1 MTATPTRGLI
11 DGDIIVYRV
20 GFASNDVSEKI
31 ALARVDQFI
40 DNIMINADL
49 TTVSGFI
56 TGTKQEDPRVENY
69 RNLIA
74 VTEPYKGNRPSAKP
88 VHYEA
93 IRRYLQNKLMFAY
106 QYDQEADDA
115 IAIEATKYRDEV
127 VICSI
132 DKDLRQVPGFHYN
145 FVTNKI
151 DYVTEDEG
159 NRFFYRQ
166 ILTGDRID
174 NVPGIRGIGPKKAEK
189 IVTDEFTDIR
199 KMYKAVWQEYQ
210 ERNPDLTCSEVDDMI
225 LERGRLLWLR
235 RKPGELW
242 TPPNLKDE

>member
-1 MTATPTRGLI
+1 MSATPTRGLI

-20 GFASNDVSEKI
+20 GFASMDVHELI
-31 ALARVDQFI
+31 ALSRVDQFI

-49 TTVSGFI
+49 TTISGYI
-56 TGTKQEDPRVENY
+56 TGTKQDDPKVENY

-74 VTEPYKGNRPSAKP
+74 KTEPYKGTRPEKKP

-93 IRRYLQNKLMFAY
+93 IRRHLRYTLFFHY
-106 QYDQEADDA
+106 QYTQEADDA
-115 IAIEATKYRDEV
+115 IAIEATKNRDEV

-174 NVPGIRGIGPKKAEK
+174 NVPGVGGIGPVKAEK
-189 IVTDEFTDIR
+189 LIPDTCIDPLSMYNACIGAFLR
-199 KMYKAVWQEYQ
+199 K
-210 ERNPDLTCSEVDDMI
+210 NPDWTLDKAEAAV
-225 LERGRLLWLR
+225 LERGQLLWLR
-235 RKPGELW
+235 REPGQLW
-242 TPPNLKDE
+242 TPPV